1 VLRSLKRPY
10 AALAAL
16 TGWFALALQFYLI
29 VTNAPAFGESIAQ
42 AVVRFF
48 SYFTVLTTLFATIG
62 LTAQAVDPESGRPF
76 ARPNAQTAAAVYIFV
91 VAAVYIVFLRGLWQ
105 PAGAQK
111 LADNLLHYA
120 MPAIYL
126 VYWAAFV
133 EKHGLLFRNAVD
145 WLIFPAVY
153 LVYVLIRG
161 VIIGQYPYPFI
172 DVGVLGYQQ
181 VAVNAVMLLAVF
193 LILGLAAVA
202 AGRTRKS

>member
-1 VLRSLKRPY
+1 MLQSLKRPY

-16 TGWFALALQFYLI
+16 IGWFALALQFYLI
-29 VTNAPAFGESIAQ
+29 VENAPAFGETAVQ
-42 AVVRFF
+42 ATVRFL
-48 SYFTVLTTLFATIG
+48 SYFTVLTTIFASLCLG
-62 LTAQAVDPESGRPF
+62 AAALNLEPSRRF

-91 VAAVYIVFLRGLWQ
+91 VAAVYILFLRGLWN

-111 LADNLLHYA
+111 LADDLLHYA

-133 EKHGLLFRNAVD
+133 EKSGLMFRSAVD

-161 VIIGQYPYPFI
+161 VFIGQYPYPFI
-172 DVGVLGYQQ
+172 DVGVLGYQR
-181 VAVNAVMLLAVF
+181 VTINAAMLLAVF
-193 LILGLAAVA
+193 LGLGLAAVA
-202 AGRTRKS
+202 AGRRRGG